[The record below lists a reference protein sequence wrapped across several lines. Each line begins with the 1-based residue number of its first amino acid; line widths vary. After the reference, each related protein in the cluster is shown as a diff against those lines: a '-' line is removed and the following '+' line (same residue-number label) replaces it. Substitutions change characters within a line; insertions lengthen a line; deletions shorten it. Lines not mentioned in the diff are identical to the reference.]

1 MKEDTEMKAVVTF
14 SVSHYRFC
22 ISAHEVKA
30 IITAPSMSRLP
41 VDAAGVEGVF
51 DYHGKVVTA
60 VSLRRKLGLPD
71 RSDESDV
78 WIISCVTSVPVAFR
92 VDAVLK
98 VVPAGKVEWRQV
110 DGLRVDSVDRYAL
123 YENEIFFLTS
133 CKSLLA
139 MPVIPERVENGIM
152 EGSVETDTA
161 EPESGQMNKMI
172 TGDGAAIETGS
183 HVETRSI
190 IEIQKPADD
199 YGKDPSAIEAQ
210 KNKEASH
217 HSLKSISRK
226 NRCDADRHR
235 FRRESPK
242 QKKGATVSSLKMK
255 YCISSLKKQPAR
267 VIVQHDSPGQIIG
280 VDRNFGW
287 KLPLG
292 TVAIVTALCL
302 FLFLHFGMREKR
314 LVAVTHHTLKEE
326 SELTGRLSAQGAI
339 AGVSARMMHGD
350 SGPEGSV
357 HLSGNPVNDERIL
370 QLPVRVAF
378 AAESD
383 HTAAINGLQAG
394 MISFDKTA
402 DRRGDV
408 ENVIPAQ
415 PDARVEMLRVETQQ
429 YTVTVE
435 RLPIDRAATESERP
449 TPAVSYDRIIHI
461 VVKGDT
467 LWDIAERYL
476 GDPFRYPQLASLS
489 NIRDPDWIY
498 PGDVVRIVKKTPQ
511 RSR

>member
-98 VVPAGKVEWRQV
+98 VVPAGTVEWRQV
-110 DGLRVDSVDRYAL
+110 DGLQVDSVDRYAL

-133 CKSLLA
+133 CESLLA
-139 MPVIPERVENGIM
+139 MPVIPERVENETM
-152 EGSVETDTA
+152 ESSVETDTA
-161 EPESGQMNKMI
+161 EPESGEMNKMI
-172 TGDGAAIETGS
+172 AGDGAAIETRS

-199 YGKDPSAIEAQ
+199 KGKDHSAIEAQ

-217 HSLKSISRK
+217 HSLRSISRK
-226 NRCDADRHR
+226 NGFDADRHR
-235 FRRESPK
+235 CRRELPK

-255 YCISSLKKQPAR
+255 YCMSSLKKQPAR

-292 TVAIVTALCL
+292 TVAIVMILCF
-302 FLFLHFGMREKR
+302 FLFHFGMREKR
-314 LVAVTHHTLKEE
+314 LVAVTSHRLKEE

-339 AGVSARMMHGD
+339 AGLSPRMTHGV

-357 HLSGNPVNDERIL
+357 HLSGNPMNDERTL
-370 QLPVRVAF
+370 QMPVRVAF

-383 HTAAINGLQAG
+383 HTAATNGLQAG

-402 DRRGDV
+402 DRRSDV
-408 ENVIPAQ
+408 GNVIPDQ
-415 PDARVEMLRVETQQ
+415 PDAPFEMLRVETQQ

-435 RLPIDRAATESERP
+435 RSPIDKAVTKTERP
-449 TPAVSYDRIIHI
+449 TPVVSYDRIIHI

-476 GDPFRYPQLASLS
+476 GDPFRYPQLASPS